1 MGSGAGLQC
10 KSMNALD
17 ENHSHPVE
25 LVHVIQSEIKKT
37 WEQIWA
43 YLYGRRPVVKVGAG
57 SGAGLQGNSMIYCMS
72 ALSAPAIS
80 HSRALCIS

>member
-17 ENHSHPVE
+17 QSHSHPVE
-25 LVHVIQSEIKKT
+25 LVHVIQSEINKT

-43 YLYGRRPVVKVGAG
+43 YLYGKSPVVRVGVA
-57 SGAGLQGNSMIYCMS
+57 QGQAYKRT
-72 ALSAPAIS
+72 A
-80 HSRALCIS
+80 